1 MVFQDGH
8 AYVSES
14 GQECVPIVFDNLI
27 VTGSMPTT
35 IALFVNPGHQG
46 VKKPNENGWGKR
58 SNRSVEYDTP
68 RSDYAGFLADELL
81 PHVETT

>member
-1 MVFQDGH
+1 
-8 AYVSES
+8 
-14 GQECVPIVFDNLI
+14 
-27 VTGSMPTT
+27 MPTT
-35 IALFVNPGHQG
+35 IALFVNPGHRG